1 MATPLHDLQRL
12 VASRR
17 VISGRVV
24 AVTGGMVRVATAQGV
39 VEVAGDGVLQVGDR
53 VTIRNGK
60 ATKIQGRNTPSIH
73 FV

>member
-12 VASRR
+12 VTSRR
-17 VISGRVV
+17 AISGRVV
-24 AVTGGMVRVATAQGV
+24 AISGGMVRVATAQGV
-39 VEVAGDGVLQVGDR
+39 VEVSGNGALQVGDR

-60 ATKIQGRNTPSIH
+60 AVRVQGQQNASIH

>member
-60 ATKIQGRNTPSIH
+60 ATKIQVRNTPSIH

>member
-1 MATPLHDLQRL
+1 MSTPLHDLKRM

-17 VISGRVV
+17 AVSGRVV
-24 AVTGGMVRVATAQGV
+24 AITGGMVRVATAQGV
-39 VEVAGDGVLQVGDR
+39 VEVSGEGLSISDR

-60 ATKIQGRNTPSIH
+60 AIKIQGQQDASLH